1 MSWGSN
7 GSGIARTRRLRWA
20 LRRADRAR
28 DQREYAKAA
37 RLYQNALALDPRRAD
52 TRLQLGQMFK
62 ELARFGEAEA
72 AFRQVLGQSP
82 NNREAQLQLAQ
93 LLSLLGRGDEQT
105 ATPQSERLRPDSPRL
120 PSENSSIGVSAPV
133 GGGSSSDTRIDH
145 HRREGDQL
153 RDARQF
159 SAAADAYAR
168 TLQLAPERTDLRIQY
183 GNMLKDAGRMAEA
196 EAAYREAIA
205 ERPDDPEV
213 HLQLGHALKLQGKR
227 AEALEAYRRAALA
240 QPPLLAP
247 RRELFHAGDGEVQR
261 DLFERQLALGGVEAL
276 LTLSEEIVRL
286 QGVLN
291 RLIEGLPDPQAL
303 MAFPVSSYD
312 RYRRMYDVPP
322 APAASRPCRFAVVVA
337 AHRVAVATLY
347 DQIASLT
354 AQTHGEWQLWILGS
368 GSDQRVAV
376 ERAAASDARIRWIPS
391 SADEPAAAAE
401 RRIALLLGVDWLVF
415 PGRGV
420 LLHPQALAWF
430 AAVAERGAARVY
442 IADGET
448 ISREYGEMR
457 RTAVALRQ
465 VVDYD
470 TLLEANPFGDTVA
483 IRSDAYAEIAADLVI
498 DSISAARTSLLLNVA
513 ARETVGHIPLPLTAR
528 SAEVDPRAAAE
539 EAHEAAVR
547 AHLDS
552 AGISCRVRVEPPTG
566 PGLPLTI
573 RWQPDDPVQEI
584 VAIIPTRD
592 NGEDLI
598 ACVES
603 LRRCADRPEAL
614 RLLIVDNGSRDPD
627 TRDCFARLAREAW
640 ATVVRLDEPFNWS
653 RLNNHAA
660 ALTDAPLLLFANDD
674 MLMLS
679 PGWDRR
685 LRGLLERPEIG
696 AIGARL
702 IYPDESLQHGGI
714 ALGWA
719 GTDIHDGRYEPIGN
733 PGPGSRWHVSRAV
746 SAVTGAFLATRR
758 DTFEAVGGFDEA
770 AFPVAYGDIDYALK
784 LRERGLKILW
794 TPGITLRHYES
805 KTRGLDHLDPEKAAR
820 YAAERRCIEE
830 RWGAALQ
837 VDPSINPTWH
847 QATLPFRLLSM
858 PSSER
863 LWRHIKLCAA
873 EDPWFPDCERTGDRA
888 SRDRIATGTGGD

>member
-1 MSWGSN
+1 
-7 GSGIARTRRLRWA
+7 
-20 LRRADRAR
+20 
-28 DQREYAKAA
+28 
-37 RLYQNALALDPRRAD
+37 
-52 TRLQLGQMFK
+52 
-62 ELARFGEAEA
+62 
-72 AFRQVLGQSP
+72 
-82 NNREAQLQLAQ
+82 
-93 LLSLLGRGDEQT
+93 
-105 ATPQSERLRPDSPRL
+105 
-120 PSENSSIGVSAPV
+120 
-133 GGGSSSDTRIDH
+133 
-145 HRREGDQL
+145 
-153 RDARQF
+153 
-159 SAAADAYAR
+159 
-168 TLQLAPERTDLRIQY
+168 
-183 GNMLKDAGRMAEA
+183 
-196 EAAYREAIA
+196 
-205 ERPDDPEV
+205 
-213 HLQLGHALKLQGKR
+213 
-227 AEALEAYRRAALA
+227 
-240 QPPLLAP
+240 
-247 RRELFHAGDGEVQR
+247 
-261 DLFERQLALGGVEAL
+261 
-276 LTLSEEIVRL
+276 
-286 QGVLN
+286 
-291 RLIEGLPDPQAL
+291 
-303 MAFPVSSYD
+303 
-312 RYRRMYDVPP
+312 
-322 APAASRPCRFAVVVA
+322 
-337 AHRVAVATLY
+337 
-347 DQIASLT
+347 
-354 AQTHGEWQLWILGS
+354 
-368 GSDQRVAV
+368 
-376 ERAAASDARIRWIPS
+376 
-391 SADEPAAAAE
+391 
-401 RRIALLLGVDWLVF
+401 
-415 PGRGV
+415 
-420 LLHPQALAWF
+420 
-430 AAVAERGAARVY
+430 
-442 IADGET
+442 
-448 ISREYGEMR
+448 
-457 RTAVALRQ
+457 
-465 VVDYD
+465 
-470 TLLEANPFGDTVA
+470 
-483 IRSDAYAEIAADLVI
+483 
-498 DSISAARTSLLLNVA
+498 
-513 ARETVGHIPLPLTAR
+513 
-528 SAEVDPRAAAE
+528 
-539 EAHEAAVR
+539 
-547 AHLDS
+547 
-552 AGISCRVRVEPPTG
+552 VRVEPPTG

-733 PGPGSRWHVSRAV
+733 PGPGSRWHLSRAV

-758 DTFEAVGGFDEA
+758 ETFEAVGGFDAA

-805 KTRGLDHLDPEKAAR
+805 KTRGLDHLDPEKTAR
-820 YAAERRCIEE
+820 YAAERRRIEE